1 METVNVRL
9 DALKRVIGN
18 LETAVN
24 VCQEVDGNQGDD
36 PVKTYPYATG
46 YSRSA
51 MTYAI
56 IDLQDLIAK

>member
-9 DALKRVIGN
+9 DALKRVIRD
-18 LETAVN
+18 LENAVQ
-24 VCQEVDGNQGDD
+24 VCHEVDNAQGDD

-56 IDLQDLIAK
+56 MDLNNLISK